1 MFGNKAEVLNNILRP
16 ETVVALENVSFT
28 MRAQALPGVL
38 EASESIDEVLLT
50 GDNPDEETI
59 DVGRAMRCTPDTEER
74 MVVLKNHIIAGGM
87 VYDQDSSHLN
97 PCESGSANGNIYHAS
112 TRRGDADEQREYYA
126 AMGLDGDGNKDF
138 TCQPVC
144 NRIVKRVMKGLGNEL
159 STFTRMLHRLR
170 ATGRP
175 VSKAS
180 LESVIKFA
188 INQEG
193 WAYTLDYLADSLW
206 GVSYWNRMDSKLQ
219 DALQPLADLCSE
231 SIAEECWDEAYAAGE
246 VGNPLAI
253 PLDIYEHGGIAYS
266 VTGSGMNCRWDTS
279 RAAAVWVPDSDAIDN
294 IRSNVLSELGIG
306 KVAWFGALGSETD
319 PLHARYSLD
328 GSTWVGEG
336 EGWKWSD
343 ALDKLAS
350 ASTKAIGRKE
360 LDSLMYSKAA
370 EYCKGLLE
378 EYNDWVNGN
387 VYGVV
392 CYVIDRS
399 TGRVLKDEVDE
410 SWGCIGSEYAEEELD
425 ALVLSKALEYGQTVH

>member
-1 MFGNKAEVLNNILRP
+1 MLGNKAAVLKNILRP
-16 ETVVALENVSFT
+16 ETVVALENVSFA

-74 MVVLKNHIIAGGM
+74 MVVLGRYVVAGGM
-87 VYDQDSSHLN
+87 VTDQDSSHLN
-97 PCESGSANGNIYHAS
+97 PCEAGAANGNIYHVS
-112 TRRGDADEQREYYA
+112 TRRGDSDEQREYYA
-126 AMGLDGDGNKDF
+126 ALGLDGDGNKDF

-144 NRIVKRVMKGLGNEL
+144 DRIVKRVMNGLGNDL
-159 STFTRMLHRLR
+159 SIFTRMLHRLR
-170 ATGRP
+170 ATGRS
-175 VSKAS
+175 VSKSS
-180 LESVIKFA
+180 LENVIKFA

-193 WAYTLDYLADSLW
+193 WEYTLDYLADSLW
-206 GVSYWNRMDSKLQ
+206 GVSYWNRMDGKLQ
-219 DALQPLADLCSE
+219 DVLQPLADLFSE
-231 SIAEECWDEAYAAGE
+231 SVAEECWNEAYASGE

-253 PLDIYEHGGIAYS
+253 PLDIYEHSGIAYS
-266 VTGSGMNCRWDTS
+266 VTGTGMNCRWDTS
-279 RAAAVWVPDSDAIDN
+279 HAAAVWVPDEDAIDN

-306 KVAWFGALGSETD
+306 QVAWFGALGSESD

-328 GSTWVGEG
+328 GSNWVGEG
-336 EGWKWSD
+336 KGWKWSD

-350 ASTKAIGRKE
+350 ASTKVIDRKE
-360 LDSLMYSKAA
+360 LDSLMYAKAV
-370 EYCKGLLE
+370 EYCKGILE

-399 TGRVLKDEVDE
+399 TGRVIKDEVDE
-410 SWGCIGSEYAEEELD
+410 CWGYLGSQYAEEELD
-425 ALVLSKALEYGQTVH
+425 ALVLAKALEYGQTVH

>member
-1 MFGNKAEVLNNILRP
+1 MVGNKAAVLKNILRP

-74 MVVLKNHIIAGGM
+74 MVTLGRHVIAGGL

-97 PCESGSANGNIYHAS
+97 PCESDGANGKIYHVS
-112 TRRGDADEQREYYA
+112 TRRGDSDEQREYYA
-126 AMGLDGDGNKDF
+126 ALGLDGDGNKDF
-138 TCQPVC
+138 LCQPVC
-144 NRIVKRVMKGLGNEL
+144 DRIVKRVMKELGNDL

-180 LESVIKFA
+180 LEVVIKFA

-193 WAYTLDYLADSLW
+193 WEYTLDYLADSLW

-231 SIAEECWDEAYAAGE
+231 SIAEECWNEAYAAGE

-253 PLDIYEHGGIAYS
+253 PLDIYEHSGIAYS
-266 VTGSGMNCRWDTS
+266 VTGTGMNCRWDTS

-294 IRSNVLSELGIG
+294 IRSNVLSDLGIG
-306 KVAWFGALGSETD
+306 QVAWFGALGSESD

-336 EGWKWSD
+336 EGWKWRD

-350 ASTKAIGRKE
+350 ASTKAIDRKE
-360 LDSLMYSKAA
+360 LDSLMYAKAV
-370 EYCKGLLE
+370 EYCKGVLE

-399 TGRVLKDEVDE
+399 TGRVIKDEEDE
-410 SWGCIGSEYAEEELD
+410 CWGHLGSEYAEEELD
-425 ALVLSKALEYGQTVH
+425 ALVLAKALEYGQTVH